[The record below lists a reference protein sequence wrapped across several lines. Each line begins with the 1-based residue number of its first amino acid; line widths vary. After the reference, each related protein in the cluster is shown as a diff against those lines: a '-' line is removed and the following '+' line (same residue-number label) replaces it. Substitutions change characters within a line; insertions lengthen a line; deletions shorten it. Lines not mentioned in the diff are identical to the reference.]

1 MKTNDRPITDLLK
14 AVDEGKAQLPD
25 FQRSWVWDDDRIKAL
40 IASVVH
46 NYPVGAA
53 MFLTY
58 GNENIR
64 FKYRT
69 IEGSASEGKGVVPT
83 ELILDGQQRLTSLY
97 SALYSQN
104 PVKTCRK
111 NDTSKTIY
119 RYYYIDI
126 EKSLDPD
133 ADDEDIIISIPET
146 KQKTSDF
153 GRVIDLDLTTQE
165 KEFENKMF
173 PLNSIFDLSKVMNW
187 QNGYQAFYNFDASA
201 SMLFNRFVQE
211 IVTKMMG
218 YQMPVISLDKET
230 PKEAV
235 CRVFENVNTGG
246 VPLTV
251 FELVVA
257 SDSSENF

>member
-1 MKTNDRPITDLLK
+1 
-14 AVDEGKAQLPD
+14 
-25 FQRSWVWDDDRIKAL
+25 
-40 IASVVH
+40 
-46 NYPVGAA
+46 

-153 GRVIDLDLTTQE
+153 GRVIDLDLSTQE

-187 QNGYQAFYNFDASA
+187 QNGYQAYYSFDASA

-218 YQMPVISLDKET
+218 YQMPV
-230 PKEAV
+230 
-235 CRVFENVNTGG
+235 
-246 VPLTV
+246 
-251 FELVVA
+251 
-257 SDSSENF
+257 